1 MAGTRYS
8 KRQVA
13 AMRRTSQRARDNS
26 RLRELVADLSFN
38 TIILLQE
45 LWERQR
51 QDSPPSRSPNYTAR
65 RHRHQNHQL
74 PSGDV
79 HG

>member
-1 MAGTRYS
+1 MAGTGYS

-13 AMRRTSQRARDNS
+13 ATRRTSQRARDNR
-26 RLRELVADLSFN
+26 RLRELVADLPFN

-51 QDSPPSRSPNYTAR
+51 QDSPPPRSPNYAAR
-65 RHRHQNHQL
+65 RYRHPNHQL